1 MSLVIM
7 DEDLYRSISK
17 ISSHSYFM
25 PVGRAAWAIF
35 ASLKIHN
42 TDKKQVIAMPS
53 FVCQSVVAAAVA
65 SGWEI
70 VFLDINL
77 NNANVNSDEYLRAI
91 QKHKIDAVL
100 FVHLLGNKNELNG
113 LQSECRKNGIL
124 LIEDSAQFCDQHDI
138 DNYTE
143 LSCIKIFSFGY
154 SKPIDAGGG
163 GILCTDDKSIMEE
176 LKHFSNA
183 YDFKSKVSLEDN
195 SISFKD
201 KFYQLK
207 DSITENEKEKFHFPE
222 LLEIYLPLVDIH
234 VPCSD
239 SLKAKVIDGISQLEK
254 KIRIRTENWE
264 KYKKFL
270 NCDSLIPL
278 HDEGSIPWRA
288 SYRIEGMDYSLQNKI
303 SNSIRANGFDVSN
316 WYLPAHWYIDPK
328 DSADLKLQNTV
339 KLSKEIIQFWV
350 DRELNIRHF
359 NSLNNTINRLIDAEK
374 QGN

>member
-163 GILCTDDKSIMEE
+163 GILCTDDKSIIM
-176 LKHFSNA
+176 FSLSSSTTI
-183 YDFKSKVSLEDN
+183 FSTGLITSG
-195 SISFKD
+195 ISFTGVTIK
-201 KFYQLK
+201 
-207 DSITENEKEKFHFPE
+207 SNV
-222 LLEIYLPLVDIH
+222 LLSSSSPSLTVTDTDA
-234 VPCSD
+234 VP
-239 SLKAKVIDGISQLEK
+239 K
-254 KIRIRTENWE
+254 
-264 KYKKFL
+264 
-270 NCDSLIPL
+270 
-278 HDEGSIPWRA
+278 
-288 SYRIEGMDYSLQNKI
+288 
-303 SNSIRANGFDVSN
+303 
-316 WYLPAHWYIDPK
+316 
-328 DSADLKLQNTV
+328 
-339 KLSKEIIQFWV
+339 
-350 DRELNIRHF
+350 
-359 NSLNNTINRLIDAEK
+359 
-374 QGN
+374 